1 MSSYNLEIER
11 IIRKIKEKKAKYV
24 LLQLPDGLK
33 PEAEKIVQEIQ
44 KNTNAISFIWLGD
57 CFGACDIPLGLQQF
71 QIDLIVQFGH
81 NTFIKEF
88 GW

>member
-1 MSSYNLEIER
+1 MSIYDLALEK
-11 IIRKIKEKKAKYV
+11 IIQKIREKKAKYV

-44 KNTNAISFIWLGD
+44 KKTDATPFIWLGD

-71 QIDLIVQFGH
+71 SIDLVIQWGH
-81 NTFIKEF
+81 NAFIKEI